1 MAFMQWD
8 DQYSVGI
15 KVIDDQHKRL
25 FAMIQDFYD
34 QMRQKH
40 TREGIS
46 TLLKGLADYSL
57 YHFNSEEALM
67 TRHQYPGYLQ
77 HKNEHTKFIQKV
89 EEFRLRFDSG
99 QLLIPIEI
107 AEFLK
112 TWLSNHILKTDQQ
125 FAPFLR
131 EIGVK

>member
-8 DQYSVGI
+8 DQYTVGI

-46 TLLKGLADYSL
+46 AILKGLTDYSL

-67 TRHQYPGYLQ
+67 TRHQYPNYAQ

-89 EEFRLRFDSG
+89 EEFHLRFDSG